1 MIPDGEPVGIL
12 KDMIKE
18 KNKNTIT
25 CDAKDLELYNVDGLA
40 QDKEEQILY
49 NGTSIDMPKCSL
61 NNFSGSTTKL
71 ATRFSLSNYP
81 QLSVSSVGRI
91 HVLVVVPEGARS
103 STGDDA
109 FLQKVEVAIER
120 QFKKQKTRECVAFA
134 GISTAKVN
142 KVMKGLNVMVVSGK
156 EPDRPKAKQVCAFE
170 WDSTRREDEQ
180 IAEYSQYLRGQ
191 LNATL
196 KQMGLCLLSAR
207 QFPGVLAIEDAR
219 FEFDLNGTTD
229 VLVLDD
235 LGDDMAENVRYLNG
249 LRLVIDLK
257 KDLKDDYSRKENQAL
272 AELIAANVKTPEQ
285 SPVVLLTDLGQK
297 LVFLWL
303 SSDSTIRKCVLKKP
317 TNAFYFIRS
326 ILSTSNRLKMPNP
339 FTTPRVRFPPKG
351 NINVLFPVGEG
362 SDIGDM
368 IERCQLMKSEIHPL
382 DWSMEREIGRKL
394 VQTIPANWGT

>member
-1 MIPDGEPVGIL
+1 
-12 KDMIKE
+12 
-18 KNKNTIT
+18 
-25 CDAKDLELYNVDGLA
+25 
-40 QDKEEQILY
+40 
-49 NGTSIDMPKCSL
+49 
-61 NNFSGSTTKL
+61 
-71 ATRFSLSNYP
+71 
-81 QLSVSSVGRI
+81 
-91 HVLVVVPEGARS
+91 
-103 STGDDA
+103 
-109 FLQKVEVAIER
+109 
-120 QFKKQKTRECVAFA
+120 
-134 GISTAKVN
+134 
-142 KVMKGLNVMVVSGK
+142 MKGLNVMVVSGK
-156 EPDRPKAKQVCAFE
+156 EPDHPKAKQVRAFE
-170 WDSTRREDEQ
+170 WDSTRREDKQ

-297 LVFLWL
+297 WVFLWL